1 MNISTQIFN
10 QLLIMMGIA
19 VIGFLFAKLTK
30 ANDAEQKFLSKML
43 LYFINPCVI
52 FTSFNVDF
60 NIQKLYGL
68 IFSAILSF
76 IITFIMI
83 ALAELIFHKNT
94 SRQKIQK
101 IAIVFTNCGF
111 IGIPLINSVFG
122 SEGVFYL
129 MGYLISFNVMLWIY
143 GYFQM
148 CGKMNPVKIITNPN
162 VLAVVLGVVVF
173 CLPFKLPSFIAKPLT
188 MIGST
193 NTAMSM
199 ILLGVLFGSL
209 KKEWMQKL
217 AKTSASIFNRAPE
230 YAGGRKKI
238 ASILITS
245 FVRLVLCGIFS
256 MMICL
261 LCLYCFK
268 KFIPG
273 FDNELCLLIC
283 NIVFIASLCPAAVS
297 VSSFACLFDKDAVFA
312 NFLVC
317 FTHVLCIFS
326 IPAFLKLFSM
336 LLTSNVY

>member
-60 NIQKLYGL
+60 NVQKLYGL

-83 ALAELIFHKNT
+83 GLAELIFHKNT

-162 VLAVVLGVVVF
+162 VLAVILGVIVF

-209 KKEWMQKL
+209 KKEWLVKL
-217 AKTSASIFNRAPE
+217 YKTGISIFTREQAYRE
-230 YAGGRKKI
+230 GRKKI

-245 FVRLVLCGIFS
+245 FVRLILCGLFS
-256 MMICL
+256 MGVVMLTVFLSSKFFPDADKNLVL
-261 LCLYCFK
+261 LV
-268 KFIPG
+268 
-273 FDNELCLLIC
+273 C

-317 FTHVLCIFS
+317 FTHVLCI
-326 IPAFLKLFSM
+326 ITVPLNLRIIEYV
-336 LLTSNVY
+336 L